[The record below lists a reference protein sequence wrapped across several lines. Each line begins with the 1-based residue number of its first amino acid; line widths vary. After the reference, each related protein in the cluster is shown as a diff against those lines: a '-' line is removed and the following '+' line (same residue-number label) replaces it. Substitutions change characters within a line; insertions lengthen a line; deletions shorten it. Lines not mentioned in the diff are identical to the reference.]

1 MGGAYAHAACR
12 KRRASMNS
20 KQKGNAGE
28 RELANELRKY
38 GYDTRRGHQ
47 YNGQTDEADV
57 VGIQG
62 LHIECKRVE
71 RGLNLEEA
79 LKQSIRDA
87 REGETP
93 VVIHRRNHERWKVT
107 MELGEFIALWKK

>member
-1 MGGAYAHAACR
+1 
-12 KRRASMNS
+12 MNS

-28 RELANELRKY
+28 RELARELQKY

-57 VGIQG
+57 VGIEG

-71 RGLNLEEA
+71 HLNIEKAME
-79 LKQSIRDA
+79 QSRRDA
-87 REGETP
+87 RSEEVP
-93 VVIHRRNHERWKVT
+93 VVIHRKNREQWKVT
-107 MELGEFIALWKK
+107 MDIGDFITLWKNQK